1 MFSHNS
7 RKNLHD
13 LVDFLP
19 PKRHEGKNSYID
31 FWMRDPATGKM
42 KRKKIMLDRFKPGR
56 ERDLVAS
63 QIIAN
68 IWNKA
73 MTGWNCWNEVTTTR
87 EDVKFTDIINKYRAY
102 INNMTKKGVMSEKTL
117 YDYNSR
123 LKILE
128 EYVDDRMVPNMRM
141 YQFDLLC
148 VTDFL
153 DYVLL
158 DRETSTR
165 TRNNYRTWLSAF
177 CTWLVER
184 KYISENFISK
194 IPTLPEKTKFREA
207 LPAEAL
213 KRLADHLRTNDP
225 KFLLACMM
233 EYYTFIRPIELT
245 KIKIGDISIKD
256 QTVFVAAQI
265 SKNRRDGLV
274 ALNDE
279 IVKLMIDLN
288 VFSYPSNY
296 YLFGKKLSP
305 SENKASYNLFRQ
317 KFLAVRKELNFPDS
331 YMFYSLKDSGI
342 RDLANTQGIVVAKE
356 QARHSD
362 VSVTNHYLV
371 GRDRKVNEE
380 TKHFKG
386 YL

>member
-1 MFSHNS
+1 
-7 RKNLHD
+7 
-13 LVDFLP
+13 
-19 PKRHEGKNSYID
+19 
-31 FWMRDPATGKM
+31 
-42 KRKKIMLDRFKPGR
+42 
-56 ERDLVAS
+56 
-63 QIIAN
+63 
-68 IWNKA
+68 
-73 MTGWNCWNEVTTTR
+73 
-87 EDVKFTDIINKYRAY
+87 
-102 INNMTKKGVMSEKTL
+102 MTKKGVMSEKTL

-194 IPTLPEKTKFREA
+194 IPMLPEKTKYREA

-213 KRLADHLRTNDP
+213 KRLADHLRTQDP

-245 KIKIGDISIKD
+245 KIKIGDISIKE

-279 IVKLMIDLN
+279 IVKLMIELN

-296 YLFGKKLSP
+296 YLFGNKLSP
-305 SENKASYNLFRQ
+305 SESKASYNLFRQ

>member
-13 LVDFLP
+13 VLDFLP

-31 FWMRDPATGKM
+31 FWMRDPSTGKL
-42 KRKKIMLDRFKPGR
+42 KRKKIMLDRFTPGL
-56 ERDLVAS
+56 ERDMMAS
-63 QIIAN
+63 QIMAN

-73 MTGWNCWNEVTTTR
+73 MNGWNCWNEAATSR
-87 EDVKFTDIINKYRAY
+87 EDVKFTDVIIKYRAY
-102 INNMTKKGVMSEKTL
+102 INNMTKKGVMSEKTC

-128 EYVDDRMVPNMRM
+128 EFVDDRMVSDIRM
-141 YQFDLLC
+141 YQFDSVC

-153 DYVLL
+153 DYILL
-158 DRETSTR
+158 DREASTR

-184 KYISENFISK
+184 KYIGENFIGQ

-207 LPAEAL
+207 LTADAL
-213 KRLADHLRTNDP
+213 KRLADHLRTQDP

-288 VFSYPSNY
+288 VFSYPSGY
-296 YLFGKKLSP
+296 YLFGKGLTP
-305 SENKASYNLFRQ
+305 SEKRASSNQFRL
-317 KFLAVRKELNFPDS
+317 KFAALRRELGFPDS

-386 YL
+386 YI